1 MVTNVTS
8 FGRSGL
14 SDWLLQRFS
23 AVVLALYSIFIVGYF
38 LTASD
43 LSYAEWSAFISQT
56 WVRIFTFL
64 SILSIAAHAW
74 IGLWTISTDYIKP
87 TGIRFVFQAVC
98 NLALFTYVVW
108 GVQVLWG
115 A

>member
-1 MVTNVTS
+1 MVTNVTNFS
-8 FGRSGL
+8 RNGL

-23 AVVLALYSIFIVGYF
+23 AVVLGLYSVFIVGYMVISF
-38 LTASD
+38 D
-43 LSYAEWSAFISQT
+43 GSYEQWSAFFEST
-56 WVRIFTFL
+56 FVRVFTFL

-87 TGIRFVFQAVC
+87 TAIRFVFQTVC

-115 A
+115 V